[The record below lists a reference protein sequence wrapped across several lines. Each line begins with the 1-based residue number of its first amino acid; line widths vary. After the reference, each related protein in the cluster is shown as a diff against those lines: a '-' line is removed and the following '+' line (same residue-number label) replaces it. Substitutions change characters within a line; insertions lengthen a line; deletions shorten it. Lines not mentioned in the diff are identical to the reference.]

1 MKIKYKYSEVLSNQI
16 TIPIVVSRD
25 DVYRMIGDK
34 NKTAEENEILIDQ
47 YLKSKSATRVYDAS
61 FNEYQL
67 DTRSTAIY
75 SKDKAFSYL
84 ILGLTSEAGEIAG
97 KYKKVIRDYV
107 SHEDLEDMGTEW
119 KKDFLSEL
127 GDVLWYVSRIAD
139 ELGVSLS
146 EIAERNISKLQDR
159 KSRGVIKGSG
169 DNR

>member
-1 MKIKYKYSEVLSNQI
+1 MKKLYSYEENVNGIKLKLRI
-16 TIPIVVSRD
+16 SRED
-25 DVYRMIGDK
+25 AYRMIGNSK
-34 NKTAEENEILIDQ
+34 LSEEENEKLIDD
-47 YLKSKSATRVYDAS
+47 YLLHKQAVRVYDGT

-107 SHEDLEDMGTEW
+107 NHEDLEDMGTEW
-119 KKDFLSEL
+119 KKDFVSEL
-127 GDVLWYVSRIAD
+127 GDVLWYVARIAD
-139 ELGVSLS
+139 ELDISLS
-146 EIAERNISKLQDR
+146 EVAEGNISKLLDR
-159 KSRGVIKGSG
+159 KSRGVISGSG